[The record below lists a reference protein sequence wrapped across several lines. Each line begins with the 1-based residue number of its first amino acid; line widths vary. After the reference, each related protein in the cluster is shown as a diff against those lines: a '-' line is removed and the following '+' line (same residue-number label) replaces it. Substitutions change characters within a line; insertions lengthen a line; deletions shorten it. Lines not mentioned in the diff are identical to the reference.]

1 MARRVKMTGF
11 ARFVIVMMLLAPL
24 AFIGASY
31 YNGQDGIQNFKNLIG
46 IESSEV
52 VTDEP
57 TREAPSENTRSNGD
71 TYEIKRLK
79 DELEYKNQRIEEL
92 LRENEMLKKQLEQ

>member
-31 YNGQDGIQNFKNLIG
+31 FNGQDGIQNFKNLIG
-46 IESSEV
+46 IESSEPV
-52 VTDEP
+52 SAEP
-57 TREAPSENTRSNGD
+57 TREAPTENARTDGD

-79 DELEYKNQRIEEL
+79 EELDYKNQRIEEL
-92 LRENEMLKKQLEQ
+92 MRENEMLKKQLEQ